1 MFGIISDTHY
11 HAFTQFAKT
20 TSAGENSR
28 LTEQLDATLE
38 SARAMKEAGCCSLY
52 HAGDMFHVRGF
63 VSPLVLNRVIE
74 CYSKIINEIGLEVRI
89 LAGNHDLETK
99 ESVFYASTSSAL
111 KAIGATVVCDSVSG
125 KLFPDDKVAMVSWH
139 ENNAELLSI
148 IKTTAKHVDEM
159 YGEGEC
165 SQWNLII
172 HAPVNGVIMGLPDV
186 GIDADELA
194 ECGFKYVFSG
204 HYHNH
209 KRVNDTVYS
218 VGALTHHNWGD
229 IGSLAGYLLV
239 DDSAVTHRETSAPKF
254 LDLADCDEG
263 EIAGNYVRAKG
274 TVESDEDALAMRKS
288 IEALGAKGIVCAFV
302 KTSSIVKSTSETSKI
317 DSLRDSVGAYCKG
330 YASTGDV
337 DEKRLYSVC
346 EDILTEAEGLA

>member
-20 TSAGENSR
+20 SAAGENSR
-28 LTEQLDATLE
+28 LAEQLSATIEAAKL
-38 SARAMKEAGCCSLY
+38 MKKAGCDRLY
-52 HAGDMFHVRGF
+52 HAGDMFHVRGN

-74 CYSKIINEIGLEVRI
+74 CYSKIINEVGLEVRI

-111 KAIGATVVCDSVSG
+111 QSIGAEIVCGSTP
-125 KLFPDDKVAMVSWH
+125 KFFHDDKVMMLSWH
-139 ENNAELLSI
+139 DNSAELLS
-148 IKTTAKHVDEM
+148 KLKKAKSELDEDA
-159 YGEGEC
+159 C
-165 SQWNLII
+165 NWNAII

-186 GIDADELA
+186 GIDAGELA
-194 ECGFKYVFSG
+194 EIGFGKVFSG

-209 KRVNDTVYS
+209 KRMNDTVIS

-229 IGSLAGYLLV
+229 IGSLAGCV
-239 DDSAVTHRETSAPKF
+239 IVGGTGITHFETSAPKF
-254 LDLADCDEG
+254 LDLADCDER

-274 TVESDEDALAMRKS
+274 TVESDEEALLRRKS
-288 IEALGAKGIVCAFV
+288 LEALGAKGIVCSF
-302 KTSSIVKSTSETSKI
+302 VKSTTVVKSSSETSKI
-317 DSLRDSVGAYCKG
+317 DSLRDSVGAYCKS
-330 YASTGDV
+330 YAVTGGV
-337 DEKRLYSVC
+337 DEKRLFGVC